1 MLPTR
6 QEFHVGTVESTL
18 KELTLS
24 DEPLVGWWVLKL
36 GKKHCGISGALDT
49 IHLPWAHGSRQVEFN
64 SRLPARAAYPAS
76 KKRAVV
82 QQLPD

>member
-6 QEFHVGTVESTL
+6 QEFHVGTVESTS

-24 DEPLVGWWVLKL
+24 DEPLVGWWVLNL
-36 GKKHCGISGALDT
+36 GKKRCGISGGLDK

-64 SRLPARAAYPAS
+64 SWLPARAAYPSVKTGA
-76 KKRAVV
+76 RTAIT
-82 QQLPD
+82 